1 MRFKTVGLMIMILSG
16 LLLVACSGQST
27 EEAMY
32 EHMEEA
38 VRLEGDFVDQQQPL
52 GELEQKEQ
60 DIYQEI
66 SELGMD
72 EYEEIRTLAEQ
83 AIASIEERRELTEK
97 EIASIEASK
106 NEFEQIEPLIADL
119 EDEALQETAHEM
131 VEKMEERYQAF
142 LVLHEA
148 YQSSLDYDIAL
159 YELLMKEDLEEP
171 EFTEQVDQV
180 NNQYQEVIDANHAFN
195 EATDDFNEKKREF
208 YDQSDLNITYE

>member
-1 MRFKTVGLMIMILSG
+1 MRLKMVGLMILSG

-27 EEAMY
+27 EETMY

-72 EYEEIRTLAEQ
+72 EYEEIRSLAEQ

-106 NEFEQIEPLIADL
+106 SEFEQVEPLIADL
-119 EDEALQETAHEM
+119 EDEALQETAQEM
-131 VEKMEERYQAF
+131 VEKMNERYQAF
-142 LVLHEA
+142 LALHEA

-180 NNQYQEVIDANHAFN
+180 NSQYQEVIDANHAFN
-195 EATDDFNEKKREF
+195 DATDAFNERKREF

>member
-1 MRFKTVGLMIMILSG
+1 MILSG